1 MGKKTGAPGRSWAS
15 LLGDCGVS
23 QHYGHLASS
32 INGTIIWCH
41 GPEKMKYDLVAS
53 TLQSIPAVQEEEQL
67 STLPQRVIITGNMAG
82 FLPDT

>member
-1 MGKKTGAPGRSWAS
+1 MG
-15 LLGDCGVS
+15 
-23 QHYGHLASS
+23 QF
-32 INGTIIWCH
+32 IWCH

-82 FLPDT
+82 LLPDT